1 MKIIPVI
8 FIVTLTTLVFL
19 PAKKTEAQSSRT
31 PSSGMYGITEL
42 NLGFGLQGDV
52 QANQIGFTGLSALA
66 GYWINPKV
74 TAGAGIGFLG
84 YNGSGSVPLYLEGG
98 YYFDEFGLGKMRFF
112 VKADAGILIGV
123 TGDIPAVRAF
133 GNPSVGLQLPISRSK
148 EISVSL
154 GFFTQMDEITKD
166 NVKSNQLTNF
176 INGKIGL
183 RFY

>member
-1 MKIIPVI
+1 MLT
-8 FIVTLTTLVFL
+8 VTLLVI
-19 PAKKTEAQSSRT
+19 AHTGKVNAQTAHT
-31 PSSGMYGITEL
+31 PSSGMYGLTEL

-66 GYWINPKV
+66 GYWISPKV
-74 TAGAGIGFLG
+74 SAGLGVGFLG
-84 YNGSGSVPLYLEGG
+84 YNGSGVVPLYLEGG

-112 VKADAGILIGV
+112 LKADAGILIGV
-123 TGDIPAVRAF
+123 VGDIPALRVF
-133 GNPSVGLQLPISRSK
+133 GNPCLGLQLPISQTK

-154 GFFTQMDEITKD
+154 GFFTQLDQITKD
-166 NVKSNQLTNF
+166 NTKSNQLTNF

>member
-1 MKIIPVI
+1 MLT
-8 FIVTLTTLVFL
+8 VTLLVIAL
-19 PAKKTEAQSSRT
+19 TGKVNAQTAHT
-31 PSSGMYGITEL
+31 PSSGMYGLTEL

-66 GYWINPKV
+66 GYWLNPKV
-74 TAGAGIGFLG
+74 SAGVGTGFLG
-84 YNGSGSVPLYLEGG
+84 YNGSGVVPLFLEGG

-112 VKADAGILIGV
+112 LKADAGILIGV
-123 TGDIPAVRAF
+123 TGDIPAIRIF
-133 GNPSVGLQLPISRSK
+133 GNPSVGLQLPISRTK

-154 GFFTQMDEITKD
+154 GFFTQLDQITQG
-166 NVKSNQLTNF
+166 NIQSNQLSNF

>member
-1 MKIIPVI
+1 
-8 FIVTLTTLVFL
+8 
-19 PAKKTEAQSSRT
+19 
-31 PSSGMYGITEL
+31 MYGLTEL

-66 GYWINPKV
+66 GYWLTPKV
-74 TAGAGIGFLG
+74 TAGLGVGFLG
-84 YNGSGSVPLYLEGG
+84 YNGSGSVPLFLEGG

-112 VKADAGILIGV
+112 LKADAGILIGV
-123 TGDIPAVRAF
+123 TGDIPAMRAF
-133 GNPSVGLQLPISRSK
+133 GNPCLGLQLPISRSK

-154 GFFTQMDEITKD
+154 GFYSQMDQITTD
-166 NVKSNQLTNF
+166 NTQSNQLTNF